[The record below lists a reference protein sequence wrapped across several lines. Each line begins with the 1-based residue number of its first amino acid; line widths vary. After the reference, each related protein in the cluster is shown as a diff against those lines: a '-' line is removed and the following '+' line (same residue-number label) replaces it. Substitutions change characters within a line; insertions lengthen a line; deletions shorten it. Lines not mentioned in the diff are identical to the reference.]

1 AAWLQAGAAVICR
14 RSILVASGRPASL
27 RLAWRRST
35 RTETGFLHVGAA
47 DSDYFEEENML
58 RPVAILIA
66 ALFSTVTSA
75 AYAADQDTP
84 GEQKEA
90 MKKKYDSPT
99 VEQGAP
105 AAEGRGDPTGAAA
118 GGAVQQGAPA

>member
-1 AAWLQAGAAVICR
+1 
-14 RSILVASGRPASL
+14 
-27 RLAWRRST
+27 
-35 RTETGFLHVGAA
+35 
-47 DSDYFEEENML
+47 ML

-66 ALFSTVTSA
+66 ALFSTVTTV
-75 AYAADQDTP
+75 AYAADQDTQ

-90 MKKKYDSPT
+90 MKKKYESPT

-118 GGAVQQGAPA
+118 GGAVQQGAPAAEGRGDPTGAPAAGGGAVTSPTPTGPGRGDNQ

>member
-1 AAWLQAGAAVICR
+1 
-14 RSILVASGRPASL
+14 
-27 RLAWRRST
+27 
-35 RTETGFLHVGAA
+35 
-47 DSDYFEEENML
+47 ML

-66 ALFSTVTSA
+66 ALFSTVTFA
-75 AYAADQDTP
+75 AYAADEDTQ

-90 MKKKYDSPT
+90 MKKKSQSPP

-118 GGAVQQGAPA
+118 GGAVQQGAPAAEGRGDPTGAATGGAVTSPTPTGPGRGDNQ

>member
-1 AAWLQAGAAVICR
+1 
-14 RSILVASGRPASL
+14 
-27 RLAWRRST
+27 
-35 RTETGFLHVGAA
+35 
-47 DSDYFEEENML
+47 ML

-66 ALFSTVTSA
+66 ALFSTVTTV
-75 AYAADQDTP
+75 AYTADQDTQ

-90 MKKKYDSPT
+90 MKKKSESPT

-118 GGAVQQGAPA
+118 GGAVTSPTPTGPGRGDNQ

>member
-1 AAWLQAGAAVICR
+1 MWAQQI
-14 RSILVASGRPASL
+14 PN
-27 RLAWRRST
+27 
-35 RTETGFLHVGAA
+35 
-47 DSDYFEEENML
+47 YYEEEKML

-75 AYAADQDTP
+75 AYAADEDTQ

-90 MKKKYDSPT
+90 MKKKSQSPT

-118 GGAVQQGAPA
+118 GGAVEQGAPAADGRGDPTGAPAATGGAVTSPTPTGPGRADNQ